1 MKRLAL
7 AAALAGAAL
16 ACRGGPPPPAPLDT
30 KTELCASCRMPVSDA
45 RLAAQI
51 VRRGEEARFFDDLG
65 CLARALAAAPAD
77 SPDAAVYVADHR
89 TGGWIPRERAVFTRA
104 PGFDTPM
111 GSHVLAH
118 ADSASR
124 DADPAARGGEP
135 VRFEDIV
142 RAERGALPPPATGRR
157 P

>member
-1 MKRLAL
+1 MKRLVF
-7 AAALAGAAL
+7 AAALAAGTL
-16 ACRGGPPPPAPLDT
+16 ACHGGPPPPAPLDT

-65 CLARALAAAPAD
+65 CLARALAAAPVD

-89 TGGWIPRERAVFTRA
+89 AGGWIRRETAVFTRV

-111 GSHVLAH
+111 GSHLLAH
-118 ADSASR
+118 ADAASR
-124 DADPAARGGEP
+124 DADPAARGGGP
-135 VRFEDIV
+135 IRFEDIV
-142 RAERGALPPPATGRR
+142 RAERGASPPPATGRHR
-157 P
+157 